1 MQILATYPCITQ
13 QTMIVIA
20 PAIEGHLADSRDVSH
35 RQSVIVMLFVLVLV
49 HVLVHVLVV
58 VSLGVTVG
66 VQGSLLL
73 CVGRAGGRT

>member
-49 HVLVHVLVV
+49 HVLVG